1 MTQRCN
7 KGTRKAIM
15 EGSELIEPCGF
26 PYCKLKPAQKNE
38 ALVHN
43 QCSLDIFSL
52 RHACYQYHTT
62 VMQLCFQLKC
72 AELLQLCYNCVR
84 LICWQFCQQ
93 YNVNEATLACHIC
106 CLLGLVTQSRQPCF
120 SITTLQ

>member
-1 MTQRCN
+1 
-7 KGTRKAIM
+7 M

-62 VMQLCFQLKC
+62 VMHANMFSTEVCRAF
-72 AELLQLCYNCVR
+72 ATVLQLC
-84 LICWQFCQQ
+84 
-93 YNVNEATLACHIC
+93 
-106 CLLGLVTQSRQPCF
+106 
-120 SITTLQ
+120 